1 MIELIVVIF
10 GLVIVFLLFLV
21 VIMQRRIQQLLNDVN
36 RLSGKMQVTT
46 TELEELTK
54 NVEHFKKLQL

>member
-46 TELEELTK
+46 NELEELTK
-54 NVEHFKKLQL
+54 NVEQFKKLQL